1 MVNLA
6 VREFVFP
13 TLMHEVRVISN
24 AAFLGGLCVE
34 RSRNR
39 ADLGLRRRCPQT
51 PERCLGRSR
60 AGGA

>member
-34 RSRNR
+34 RSRKR
-39 ADLGLRRRCPQT
+39 ADRGRKRGWAGAAQRY
-51 PERCLGRSR
+51 LGRSHS
-60 AGGA
+60 GGA